1 MTGPLADHARS
12 QGFAVCDALRRH
24 RRTLAENLP
33 AHTSIRTHQRNGWLI
48 DDDAFNGDFDIDPHL
63 ADELLDALVTS
74 GQCSASDWTHDFADR
89 GHSGDPGTLARLY
102 EEGRNNLVGP
112 GSILGNL
119 NTGLGAAHAAHALSL
134 QRNIDAGAQT
144 VIRRASPSV
153 TINHYVTLYDGN
165 TTGRGKPRPKLR
177 IRNLPIQTVQPA
189 LGPHAKHNPRTRTTT
204 AALKGADLKKLTPGI
219 SPLRHLYAGS
229 LIGSGVLTF
238 APSLALDIAAS
249 ISRDTQGAVRFDSR
263 AFVLASAR
271 SQSGNAVGF
280 GVSTAMS
287 IALSMGGV
295 RALPV
300 ILIAFGTGFV
310 IQVLWNAYIG
320 PDFAESQARR
330 LLDN

>member
-48 DDDAFNGDFDIDPHL
+48 DDDAVNGDFDIDPHL
-63 ADELLDALVTS
+63 ANQLLDALVTS

-102 EEGRNNLVGP
+102 EEGRNNLLGP

-134 QRNIDAGAQT
+134 QRNIAAGAQT

-165 TTGRGKPRPKLR
+165 TTGKGKTPAEAAH
-177 IRNLPIQTVQPA
+177 TQPA
-189 LGPHAKHNPRTRTTT
+189 DSDRPTGARPACEAQSAHANHDCGAQGGGSQKADARHF
-204 AALKGADLKKLTPGI
+204 AAQAPVRRQPDRQRCSDVCAESGA
-219 SPLRHLYAGS
+219 RHCGQY
-229 LIGSGVLTF
+229 
-238 APSLALDIAAS
+238 
-249 ISRDTQGAVRFDSR
+249 
-263 AFVLASAR
+263 
-271 SQSGNAVGF
+271 QSG
-280 GVSTAMS
+280 
-287 IALSMGGV
+287 
-295 RALPV
+295 
-300 ILIAFGTGFV
+300 
-310 IQVLWNAYIG
+310 Y
-320 PDFAESQARR
+320 
-330 LLDN
+330 

>member
-1 MTGPLADHARS
+1 LLG
-12 QGFAVCDALRRH
+12 
-24 RRTLAENLP
+24 
-33 AHTSIRTHQRNGWLI
+33 
-48 DDDAFNGDFDIDPHL
+48 DDAFNGDFDIDPHL
-63 ADELLDALVTS
+63 ANQLLDALVTS

-89 GHSGDPGTLARLY
+89 GYSGDPGTLARLY

-165 TTGRGKPRPKLR
+165 TTGKGKPRPKLR

-263 AFVLASAR
+263 AFVLASAFTDCAQLVER
-271 SQSGNAVGF
+271 SGDAER
-280 GVSTAMS
+280 
-287 IALSMGGV
+287 ALSLYRYAIDVVGGTP
-295 RALPV
+295 RAH
-300 ILIAFGTGFV
+300 
-310 IQVLWNAYIG
+310 
-320 PDFAESQARR
+320 AEAIRGVKRLEGGGNRAQFLTFDARLCLTLGNSR
-330 LLDN
+330 P